1 LVYRRWSS
9 FWLKKIPAQKLI
21 SAARDHG
28 GLSPADDA
36 VMCAGIAMASKT
48 APDGAHATANAHD
61 SAGILLHGASVLGW
75 HCQRH
80 AAFGKPLWQG

>member
-1 LVYRRWSS
+1 MSEVSKL
-9 FWLKKIPAQKLI
+9 AQLLEEGDPL
-21 SAARDHG
+21 RHEG